1 MLPATAAPPTGERFE
16 AVLDHRDLLIEQI
29 LSGQNQT
36 PQASLQDHDEWV
48 VVLAGAAVIDVDGER
63 LALGPGQ
70 WAFLPAQLPHT
81 VLETAAG
88 TSWLAVHIR
97 QP

>member
-1 MLPATAAPPTGERFE
+1 MLSAAEAPATGERFE
-16 AVLDHRDLLIEQI
+16 VVLKHRNLAIEQI
-29 LSGQNQT
+29 LSGRNDT
-36 PQASLQDHDEWV
+36 PQAYLQDQDEWV
-48 VVLAGAAVIDVDGER
+48 VVLAGGAVLSVDGER

-70 WAFLPAQLPHT
+70 WAFLPAQVPHT

-88 TSWLAVHIR
+88 TSWLAVHLA